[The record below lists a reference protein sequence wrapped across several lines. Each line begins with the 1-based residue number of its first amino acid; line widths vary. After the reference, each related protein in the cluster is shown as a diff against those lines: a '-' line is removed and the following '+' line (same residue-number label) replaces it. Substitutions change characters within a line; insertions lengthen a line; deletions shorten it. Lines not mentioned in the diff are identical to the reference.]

1 MTMFEYKRWELSNTR
16 YVATAADHDAARRA
30 MAERERG
37 GPHGQRLIESLSQV
51 EAPDTL
57 PASDGMFVAETG
69 ELLVHRALP
78 PNSSDSTRTDV
89 FNHQGDWLGT
99 IVLPPQTFIRAVTR
113 DRVLL
118 IRRDDDDVMT
128 LEVRRL
134 LRPNSP

>member
-1 MTMFEYKRWELSNTR
+1 MI
-16 YVATAADHDAARRA
+16 
-30 MAERERG
+30 EREAS
-37 GPHGQRLIESLSQV
+37 GPDRQQFIQSLSQL

-57 PASDGMFVAETG
+57 PASDGMFVAQTG
-69 ELLVHRALP
+69 ELLVHRMVPSSA
-78 PNSSDSTRTDV
+78 SDSSRTDV

-99 IVLPPQTFIRAVTR
+99 IVLPPRTYIGAVTR

-134 LRPNSP
+134 YRPNTP